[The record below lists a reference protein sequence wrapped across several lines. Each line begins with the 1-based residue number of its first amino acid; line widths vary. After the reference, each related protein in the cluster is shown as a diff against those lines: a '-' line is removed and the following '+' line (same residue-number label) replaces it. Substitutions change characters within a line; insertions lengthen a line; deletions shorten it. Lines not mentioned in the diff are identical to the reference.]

1 MRKIVSII
9 LLVLFISSFFTGC
22 SLKSGLKEDVNVK
35 SVDDLKKLHDDNYN
49 NLCKDLYDDQDILLS
64 KDDDSYTTMEQSSVI
79 GNHYYESFNYFRGY
93 KTKSFFYRYN
103 ENCNNITFTYKSS
116 IVKGRCKLII
126 ISPSLKIVSTIELNG
141 KGVCDVPIDEDGNY
155 YVRVVGDDAEG
166 EIEFNAEGANIIYNF
181 IHEGF
186 DDVDKTGLYDYK

>member
-79 GNHYYESFNYFRGY
+79 GNHYYESFNYFRG
-93 KTKSFFYRYN
+93 
-103 ENCNNITFTYKSS
+103 
-116 IVKGRCKLII
+116 
-126 ISPSLKIVSTIELNG
+126 
-141 KGVCDVPIDEDGNY
+141 DV
-155 YVRVVGDDAEG
+155 
-166 EIEFNAEGANIIYNF
+166 IY
-181 IHEGF
+181 
-186 DDVDKTGLYDYK
+186 